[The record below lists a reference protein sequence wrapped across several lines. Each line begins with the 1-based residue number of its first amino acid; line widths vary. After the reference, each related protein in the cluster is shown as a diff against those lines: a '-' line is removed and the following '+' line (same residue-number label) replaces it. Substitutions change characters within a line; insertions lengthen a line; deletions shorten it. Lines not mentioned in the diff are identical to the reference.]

1 MNMLQ
6 LKRRIE
12 SVKKN
17 IAQIHAKILMEK
29 QLSEESINLFKQH
42 LALNDTD
49 SINNNGEINF
59 QRVDNFQIDKLNS
72 MQIIHNILNEDVYPT
87 IHISEQNAKNV
98 ISRKEGSKE
107 LAEIGRDPTIDQ
119 MEPNQSFRSA
129 NSQTLDKLDNK

>member
-129 NSQTLDKLDNK
+129 NSQTLDKKNK